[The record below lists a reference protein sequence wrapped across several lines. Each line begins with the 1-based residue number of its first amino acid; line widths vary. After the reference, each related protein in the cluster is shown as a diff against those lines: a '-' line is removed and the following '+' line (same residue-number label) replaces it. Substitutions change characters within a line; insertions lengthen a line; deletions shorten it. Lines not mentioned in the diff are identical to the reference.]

1 MDCDGG
7 EKKKIKTNVT
17 KEKKEENKAENMILP
32 RTFIFSASNYWM
44 SYAVCLSPPSMQ

>member
-1 MDCDGG
+1 MV

-32 RTFIFSASNYWM
+32 RTFIFSASNY
-44 SYAVCLSPPSMQ
+44 